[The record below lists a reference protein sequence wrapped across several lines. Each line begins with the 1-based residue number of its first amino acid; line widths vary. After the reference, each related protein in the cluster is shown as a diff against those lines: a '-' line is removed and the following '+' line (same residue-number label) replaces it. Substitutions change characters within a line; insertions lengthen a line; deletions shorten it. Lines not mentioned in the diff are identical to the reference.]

1 MIYSPRE
8 IYSSIYLLAHGM
20 NVRVTEYEMT
30 IYETI
35 HIPTRGE

>member
-1 MIYSPRE
+1 MIHD
-8 IYSSIYLLAHGM
+8 YSSSTIYLTIYFLI
-20 NVRVTEYEMT
+20 VTEYEMI